1 MIYTLPKFYF
11 DFTYVNFNFT
21 TQKTLQTS
29 DSVISLQWA
38 SDNLFL
44 KIWEKQVNLNFIW
57 EICSLLYHHCILILS
72 IKYLY
77 CSLPSWSVVDLSSPL
92 PSSGGGR
99 EDSQCWLGFVSQS
112 RPSTSSD
119 TTDSE
124 QLLTTLYKTVLRNQI
139 YTMYS
144 AVLFF
149 WGMVKRLLKT
159 IIWRCFFYLGD
170 LLFLVSNPS
179 FTYFHENKC
188 LQLLTKLILN
198 ETFCS
203 LHYSFQG

>member
-1 MIYTLPKFYF
+1 MRKTSKSEFYLRDLF
-11 DFTYVNFNFT
+11 
-21 TQKTLQTS
+21 
-29 DSVISLQWA
+29 VIISSLH
-38 SDNLFL
+38 SYFINKIFVLFP
-44 KIWEKQVNLNFIW
+44 
-57 EICSLLYHHCILILS
+57 SLLVCGG
-72 IKYLY
+72 
-77 CSLPSWSVVDLSSPL
+77 SLLSSPL